1 MSECHS
7 FLETKVVN
15 DRMVSS
21 INHYLCSMNSDNIHP
36 DFQGIL
42 QRSEKEKLL
51 NQKAKVFWMTG
62 LSGSGKTTLAQGLE
76 KTMHQEGFLTQ
87 ILDGDNI
94 RAGIN
99 NNLGFSDADR
109 TENIRRISEIS
120 KLFLDCG
127 IITINCF
134 VSPTNAIREQAKAII
149 GAADFIEIYVNTPIE
164 VCEERDVK
172 GLYAK
177 ARKGEIQDFTGVNA
191 PFEAPTNAHLEI
203 STAGSSI
210 EENVKALYGFIRPLV
225 RG

>member
-1 MSECHS
+1 M
-7 FLETKVVN
+7 TT
-15 DRMVSS
+15 
-21 INHYLCSMNSDNIHP
+21 SDNIHP

-51 NQKAKVFWMTG
+51 NQRAKVLWMTG

-76 KTMHQEGFLTQ
+76 KMMHQEGYLTQ

-99 NNLGFSDADR
+99 NNLGFSDEDR

-120 KLFLDCG
+120 KLFVDCG
-127 IITINCF
+127 IIAINCF
-134 VSPTNAIREQAKAII
+134 VSPTIAIREQAKSII
-149 GAADFIEIYVNTPIE
+149 GSADFIEIYVNTPIE
-164 VCEERDVK
+164 ICEERDVK

-191 PFEAPTNAHLEI
+191 PFEAPTNADFEI
-203 STAGSSI
+203 NT
-210 EENVKALYGFIRPLV
+210 YGVTIDESARSLFNYVQPLV
-225 RG
+225 KV

>member
-1 MSECHS
+1 M
-7 FLETKVVN
+7 TT
-15 DRMVSS
+15 
-21 INHYLCSMNSDNIHP
+21 SDNIHP

-51 NQKAKVFWMTG
+51 NQRAKVLWMTG

-76 KTMHQEGFLTQ
+76 KMMHQEGYLTQ

-99 NNLGFSDADR
+99 NNLGFSDEDR

-120 KLFLDCG
+120 KLFVDCG
-127 IITINCF
+127 IIAINCF
-134 VSPTNAIREQAKAII
+134 VSPTIAIREQAKSII

-164 VCEERDVK
+164 ICEERDVK

-191 PFEAPTNAHLEI
+191 PFEAPTNADFEI
-203 STAGSSI
+203 NT
-210 EENVKALYGFIRPLV
+210 YGVTIDESARSLFNYVQPLV
-225 RG
+225 KV

>member
-1 MSECHS
+1 MSMS
-7 FLETKVVN
+7 N
-15 DRMVSS
+15 
-21 INHYLCSMNSDNIHP
+21 NIHP
-36 DFQGIL
+36 DFKGIL
-42 QRSEKEKLL
+42 QRSEKEAFLR
-51 NQKAKVFWMTG
+51 QKAKALWMTG

-76 KTMHQEGFLTQ
+76 KMMYSKGFLTQ

-99 NNLGFSDADR
+99 NNLGFSDEDR

-134 VSPTNAIREQAKAII
+134 VSPTIAIREQAKGII
-149 GAADFIEIYVNTPIE
+149 GTNDFIEIYINTPIDI
-164 VCEERDVK
+164 CEARDVK

-191 PFEAPTNAHLEI
+191 PFEAPENPNLEI
-203 STAGSSI
+203 DAAGSSI
-210 EENVKALYGFIRPLV
+210 EDNVQALYAFIRPLV
-225 RG
+225 QA

>member
-1 MSECHS
+1 M
-7 FLETKVVN
+7 TT
-15 DRMVSS
+15 
-21 INHYLCSMNSDNIHP
+21 SDNIHP

-51 NQKAKVFWMTG
+51 NQRAKVLWMTG

-76 KTMHQEGFLTQ
+76 KMMHQEGYLTQ
-87 ILDGDNI
+87 ILDGDKI

-99 NNLGFSDADR
+99 NNLGFSDEDR

-120 KLFLDCG
+120 KLCVDCG
-127 IITINCF
+127 IIAINCF
-134 VSPTNAIREQAKAII
+134 VSPTIAIREQAKSII

-164 VCEERDVK
+164 ICEERDVK

-191 PFEAPTNAHLEI
+191 PFEAPTNADFEI
-203 STAGSSI
+203 NT
-210 EENVKALYGFIRPLV
+210 YGVTIDESARSLFNYVQPLV
-225 RG
+225 KV

>member
-1 MSECHS
+1 MS
-7 FLETKVVN
+7 N
-15 DRMVSS
+15 
-21 INHYLCSMNSDNIHP
+21 NIHP
-36 DFQGIL
+36 DFKGIL
-42 QRSEKEKLL
+42 QRSEKEAFLR
-51 NQKAKVFWMTG
+51 QKAKALWMTG

-76 KTMHQEGFLTQ
+76 KMMYSKGFLTQ

-99 NNLGFSDADR
+99 NNLGFSDEDR

-134 VSPTNAIREQAKAII
+134 VSPTIAIREQAKGII
-149 GAADFIEIYVNTPIE
+149 GTNDFIEIYINTPIDI
-164 VCEERDVK
+164 CEARDVK

-191 PFEAPTNAHLEI
+191 PFEAPENPNLEI
-203 STAGSSI
+203 DAAGSSI
-210 EENVKALYGFIRPLV
+210 EDNVQALYAFIRPLV
-225 RG
+225 QA